1 MASKSIFSVSNL
13 TDDTKVVIHEIQSLP
28 EIFIGDFNTESPK
41 KGGIDVMESEKKET
55 LMSPSDT
62 QNSDSKLGWDTYWDK
77 LESNVLGI
85 GPD

>member
-1 MASKSIFSVSNL
+1 
-13 TDDTKVVIHEIQSLP
+13 
-28 EIFIGDFNTESPK
+28 
-41 KGGIDVMESEKKET
+41 MEREKKET
-55 LMSPSDT
+55 DMLMSPSDT

>member
-1 MASKSIFSVSNL
+1 
-13 TDDTKVVIHEIQSLP
+13 
-28 EIFIGDFNTESPK
+28 
-41 KGGIDVMESEKKET
+41 MESEKKET
-55 LMSPSDT
+55 DMLMSPSDT